1 MGGGGGEGRSVVLV
15 LAFFPP
21 LKVKPLCVTTS
32 PGSESPLKRGIGQS
46 ASEAT

>member
-1 MGGGGGEGRSVVLV
+1 M

-32 PGSESPLKRGIGQS
+32 PPGSESPLKRGLGQS